1 MTCSSYLQSK
11 LVEGVVEQILEARYE
26 ALVQSV
32 PSGSGEKRRDGGW
45 GALQLA
51 VVVSLV
57 AVHSGLKHQQH
68 QHDQMFLFKTG
79 RTKVSLVSLTV
90 LFKQRGGAN
99 KNLEEIFRA
108 EKLKEPTSTLWT
120 VAVHFIS
127 E

>member
-26 ALVQSV
+26 ALVESV
-32 PSGSGEKRRDGGW
+32 PSGSGEKRRDGRW

-68 QHDQMFLFKTG
+68 QHDQMFLFKTR

-90 LFKQRGGAN
+90 LF
-99 KNLEEIFRA
+99 
-108 EKLKEPTSTLWT
+108 TL
-120 VAVHFIS
+120 
-127 E
+127 